1 MYQKQKILILLFL
14 HLFFYEICS
23 YLWRYFIDCAVS
35 CETDT
40 KFFFELTR
48 RSFTMVKFFSSQLL
62 DDTCESVSRGRIC
75 WKSSFL
81 LVCLFVSFRIF
92 KFQRSRY
99 RLYKGYIAKGLCLR
113 SLNIFSYLLHHVPY
127 IDFQYQIFT
136 LNNRINVQEFFIYEK
151 YFITFIEINTLKKC
165 L

>member
-1 MYQKQKILILLFL
+1 MQCIRNRKFL
-14 HLFFYEICS
+14 YCSFYICSFTKS

-62 DDTCESVSRGRIC
+62 DDTCESVSRGKIC

-81 LVCLFVSFRIF
+81 LVLLIRFLPYFQISAKPIPSVQRLYSEGFMFALIEYFLLFTASC
-92 KFQRSRY
+92 SLY
-99 RLYKGYIAKGLCLR
+99 RL
-113 SLNIFSYLLHHVPY
+113 SVPNLH
-127 IDFQYQIFT
+127 I
-136 LNNRINVQEFFIYEK
+136 K
-151 YFITFIEINTLKKC
+151 
-165 L
+165 